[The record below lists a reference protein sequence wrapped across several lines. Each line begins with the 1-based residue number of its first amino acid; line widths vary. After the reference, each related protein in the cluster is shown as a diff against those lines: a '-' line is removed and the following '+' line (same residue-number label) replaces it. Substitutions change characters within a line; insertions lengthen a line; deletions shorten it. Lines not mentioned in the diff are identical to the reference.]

1 MGRNSL
7 RRILSTMLILP
18 LLMFMG
24 FACGDGKS
32 SQDTTTDKP
41 QAQNQTVVKYPGYK
55 IINEYPHD
63 STLFTQGLFI
73 SEGMMYESG
82 GMRGQSRLVR
92 YVPGQPIAQIHQ
104 MPNYIF
110 SEGICEVGDKIYM
123 ITYTAG
129 KCFVFNKKTFELE
142 QEFNYFGEGWGIE
155 YHNGKIYMTDG
166 SSVIKVINPETF
178 VLEGTINV
186 TMNGNK
192 VEYLNELEFADGY
205 LYANLWRRADI
216 VKIDIETGKIVAAY
230 NMAELYERVSYNPAI
245 DVLNGIAY
253 HETEKVFYLTGKL
266 WPKLFKVKLGE

>member
-1 MGRNSL
+1 
-7 RRILSTMLILP
+7 
-18 LLMFMG
+18 MFMG

-32 SQDTTTDKP
+32 SQDTITDKP

-92 YVPGQPIAQIHQ
+92 YVPGQPIAQTHQ

>member
-7 RRILSTMLILP
+7 RRILSTLLILP

-32 SQDTTTDKP
+32 SQDTTKDKK
-41 QAQNQTVVKYPGYK
+41 QSQNHSVVKYPGYK
-55 IINEYPHD
+55 IINEFPHD
-63 STLFTQGLFI
+63 STLFTQGLFM

-92 YVPGQPIAQIHQ
+92 YVPGQPIAQTHQ
-104 MPNYIF
+104 MPSYVF
-110 SEGICEVGDKIYM
+110 SEGICEVGDQIFM

-266 WPKLFKVKLGE
+266 W